1 MIRLINIKEMDIL
14 KEDPVRPNVD
24 KTGKG
29 KQVYVLDDLSAVVCV
44 CYCKD
49 VPTTEIELEEYKE
62 EYGDIAVAYTVWSNK
77 PGAGREIIFELRDLF
92 IDAGSVDRLIT
103 MSPKTEMAKR
113 FHERNGATLLQDNA
127 ESYNFEY
134 ELRR

>member
-1 MIRLINIKEMDIL
+1 MIRLINTNELDIL
-14 KEDPVRPNVD
+14 KEDPVRPNVE
-24 KTGKG
+24 KIGKG
-29 KQVYVLDDLSAVVCV
+29 KQVYVLNDLSAVVCV
-44 CYCKD
+44 CYCKE
-49 VPTTEIELEEYKE
+49 VPTTEEELEEYKE

-77 PGAGREIIFELRDLF
+77 AGSGRELIFQLRDLF
-92 IDAGSVDRLIT
+92 HEAGSVGRLIT

-134 ELRR
+134 ELK